1 MQGNSHYSSATM
13 MRGAQLFAEQTQ
25 AEVDTL
31 IIELNLEDEIATGN
45 ALSKAHK
52 VNRIIE
58 YTKNNPEHQTME
70 GSNLIDG
77 LVEKAAELAGE
88 LKPVWKENTVYRG
101 FVRALNRDGFHI
113 GGRRNSPPNTSRS
126 G

>member
-1 MQGNSHYSSATM
+1 MQGNSHYSSTTM

-31 IIELNLEDEIATGN
+31 IIELNLEDEITTGN

-77 LVEKAAELAGE
+77 LVEKSRRISGRTEASMEGE
-88 LKPVWKENTVYRG
+88 HRLQRFCQSLEPRRV
-101 FVRALNRDGFHI
+101 HI